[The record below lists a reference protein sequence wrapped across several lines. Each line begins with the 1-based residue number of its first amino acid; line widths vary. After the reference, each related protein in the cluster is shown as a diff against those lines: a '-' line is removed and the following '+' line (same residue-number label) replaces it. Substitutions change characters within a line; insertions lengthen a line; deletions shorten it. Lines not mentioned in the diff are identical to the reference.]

1 MTPLRIMLLI
11 IALFGV
17 VQLRAESPV
26 SWSAGWHICRFDAP
40 SRMTNMGSQIVMSYI
55 LDPSTQSWRE
65 TLRFPESRVYLDF
78 GHSGDEVHHGET
90 LSIKKPV
97 TIAFTNFKGGRVE
110 VAFTK
115 APTSHAVQDHPPL
128 AKKP

>member
-1 MTPLRIMLLI
+1 
-11 IALFGV
+11 
-17 VQLRAESPV
+17 
-26 SWSAGWHICRFDAP
+26 
-40 SRMTNMGSQIVMSYI
+40 MTNMGSQIVVSYI

-115 APTSHAVQDHPPL
+115 APPSHAVQDHPPL

>member
-17 VQLRAESPV
+17 LQLRAESPV
-26 SWSAGWHICRFDAP
+26 SCSAGWHLCRFDAP
-40 SRMTNMGSQIVMSYI
+40 SRMTNTGSQIVVSYS
-55 LDPSTQSWRE
+55 LDPSTQSWME
-65 TLRFPESRVYLDF
+65 TLRFPKSPGYLDF
-78 GHSGDEVHHGET
+78 GHPGDEVHHGET

-97 TIAFTNFKGGRVE
+97 TIAFTNFKGGPVE

-115 APTSHAVQDHPPL
+115 APASHDVREHPPL
-128 AKKP
+128 DKKP